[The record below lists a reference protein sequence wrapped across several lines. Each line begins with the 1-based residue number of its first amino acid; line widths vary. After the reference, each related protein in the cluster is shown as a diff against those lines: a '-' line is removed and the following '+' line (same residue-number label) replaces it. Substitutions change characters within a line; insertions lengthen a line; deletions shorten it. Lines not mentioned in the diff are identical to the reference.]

1 MFMGMEREFRPWP
14 LAPLGLLT
22 GAIPIAAAHLV
33 LVASVALGYIEG
45 CNPYLDG
52 CTSISRAGRFGLAN
66 ALFKALMLPYA
77 TVLTL
82 YWFACAQWL
91 RGLEPARSTAT
102 GWIPWLGFVS
112 ALFLVLYATFLGSD
126 GDGYRLMRRYGVFVY
141 FGFNFIAQLLLTGR
155 LVALAPTPRVPAWI
169 VRAKVTLCATV
180 LSFGWVNVAA
190 GAMLRD
196 PDAVR
201 NVMEWWA
208 ALLMACY
215 YLLTWRAWRADGFSF
230 AFRQ

>member
-1 MFMGMEREFRPWP
+1 MFMGMERECRRWP

-33 LVASVALGYIEG
+33 LVVSVAFGHIDG

-77 TVLTL
+77 TLLAL
-82 YWFACAQWL
+82 YWFACAEWL
-91 RGLEPARSTAT
+91 RGLGSARSTAT
-102 GWIPWLGFVS
+102 RWIPWLGLVS

-155 LVALAPTPRVPAWI
+155 LAALSTSRIPAWI
-169 VRAKVTLCATV
+169 VRAKVTLCVIV
-180 LSFGWVNVAA
+180 LSFGLVNVAA
-190 GAMLRD
+190 GAVLHD

-208 ALLMACY
+208 ALLMTCY